1 MKETRDEIWQ
11 LLDIRDT
18 PMVARRYGRQLP
30 DYPQVAPHVDLARN
44 VGAVYLGNVCGGIQ
58 AAEIDLRAFHAM
70 VSCRFNSLPWPG

>member
-18 PMVARRYGRQLP
+18 PMVARRHGRQLP
-30 DYPQVAPHVDLARN
+30 DCAQIPAHVDIACD

-58 AAEIDLRAFHAM
+58 AAEIDLRAFHKM
-70 VSCRFNSLPWPG
+70 VSCRFNSLSWSG